1 MNKLTTCRC
10 CPNRAL
16 LVCLLL
22 AGLVLPGCATPPK
35 TTLHA
40 QDTILGRHLYDTE
53 PAFIYASSQAAAD
66 EAGVDLAI
74 AIRDYR
80 KATGHSPTGKALL
93 VVTDKN
99 DTPYADRHTVLRMG
113 KRVEDMQ
120 KFGGP
125 STRPADLEEK
135 LRKAE
140 ETFGPEALD
149 KLFLTKP
156 ATTDN
161 ADAIR
166 LWALANRPA
175 ASASWV
181 LAVPTGEL
189 ARQAMH
195 LAIEKAMAKKEASA
209 VARVLVAPL
218 LLLIEGKA
226 RQAVQADRQVAVF
239 LMLACKDAALDAPAR
254 KAVFQ
259 KYQRA
264 KEQDVMQDMP
274 MPDGMKKSPAA
285 SRPSVQLPGSEPA
298 GATPSTRS
306 SE

>member
-1 MNKLTTCRC
+1 M
-10 CPNRAL
+10 
-16 LVCLLL
+16 VCLGLL
-22 AGLVLPGCATPPK
+22 CTLTLIAGCATPPK

-40 QDTILGRHLYDTE
+40 QDTLLGRHLYDTE
-53 PAFIYASSQAAAD
+53 PAFIYASSQTAAD
-66 EAGVDLAI
+66 EAGADLAT

-80 KATGHSPTGKALL
+80 KATGHSPAGKALL
-93 VVTDKN
+93 IVTDKN
-99 DTPYADRHTVLRMG
+99 DTPYADRRTVLRMAQ
-113 KRVEDMQ
+113 RLQDMQ

-125 STRPADLEEK
+125 STRPTDLEEK

-140 ETFGPEALD
+140 ETFGPDALD

-156 ATTDN
+156 AT
-161 ADAIR
+161 ADDSEAIR
-166 LWALANRPA
+166 LWGLADRPA
-175 ASASWV
+175 AGSSWV
-181 LAVPTGEL
+181 LAVPTSEL

-195 LAIEKAMAKKEASA
+195 LAIQKAMAKNEVS
-209 VARVLVAPL
+209 VAARILVAPF

-226 RQAVQADRQVAVF
+226 RQAAQADRQVAVF
-239 LMLACKDAALDAPAR
+239 LMLACNDPALNAPAR

-274 MPDGMKKSPAA
+274 MPAGTKKAPAA
-285 SRPSVQLPGSEPA
+285 SQPAPQSPADGSA